1 MKRYTNSA
9 TVCCTRKEKPAL
21 SVVMNHFTIERAAA
35 ILTDPDAGILV
46 DNVERIVSM
55 RHWTPPRYQA
65 GNGAICLSP
74 RLASED

>member
-1 MKRYTNSA
+1 
-9 TVCCTRKEKPAL
+9 
-21 SVVMNHFTIERAAA
+21 MNHYTIERAAA

-55 RHWTPPRYQA
+55 RHWTPPRHQA
-65 GNGAICLSP
+65 GNGAICLGP